1 MKSSYLAN
9 LNIKYIQTGD
19 NDVYK
24 ITPDHFLKIS
34 PWKHGDDRRVY
45 EIEDDNYRMLT
56 FENACLIVNKQLIN
70 SGEL

>member
-24 ITPDHFLKIS
+24 ITPDHF
-34 PWKHGDDRRVY
+34 R
-45 EIEDDNYRMLT
+45 N
-56 FENACLIVNKQLIN
+56 
-70 SGEL
+70 